1 MKKMRYRRK
10 EINLN
15 IKFNSAETA
24 IVIYTIPDEQVTT
37 LGEYLFLYHLSNR
50 ENKRFFQTNN

>member
-1 MKKMRYRRK
+1 MRYRRK